1 MSWAETGGQRSPFPR
16 GHRKNHSPGCGGSVS
31 PSCQVIARSIG
42 SIRRTTTPSWK
53 MRTVPVDSETA
64 AMMVYLNLGD
74 VESAESSTRLFANIV
89 ADKKRRIMD
98 EQDG

>member
-1 MSWAETGGQRSPFPR
+1 
-16 GHRKNHSPGCGGSVS
+16 
-31 PSCQVIARSIG
+31 
-42 SIRRTTTPSWK
+42 
-53 MRTVPVDSETA
+53 
-64 AMMVYLNLGD
+64 MVNLNLGD